1 MRTVDEAVARAPR
14 EICLRLA
21 ADVERWPDHLPHY
34 RWVTFRDR
42 RGFADGVVEMA
53 AWRHFPGFRWP
64 TWWVSEM
71 EPDLDAGRVR
81 YRHIEGITRGMEVLW
96 EVRGESAEKTRLK
109 IVHDWSGPRWPL
121 IGDLAANLV
130 IGPRFISHIAGRT
143 LAGIV
148 RAAEAAHGDGT

>member
-1 MRTVDEAVARAPR
+1 
-14 EICLRLA
+14 
-21 ADVERWPDHLPHY
+21 
-34 RWVTFRDR
+34 
-42 RGFADGVVEMA
+42 
-53 AWRHFPGFRWP
+53 
-64 TWWVSEM
+64 M